1 MTGNDDDNI
10 DVGGGLFSINLSD
23 SEDGDAD
30 QEQQQQQQQ
39 RTTTASN
46 GGSGAVR
53 DRTGQTEA
61 EFQAVKTSYR
71 PKIENGEV
79 SIDFSASSCSTHLP
93 PPSFTKTLPPHLRK
107 GN

>member
-1 MTGNDDDNI
+1 MAGNDDDSM

-30 QEQQQQQQQ
+30 QEQQQQ
-39 RTTTASN
+39 RTTPASN

-79 SIDFSASSCSTHLP
+79 SIDFSASPCFHPHHP
-93 PPSFTKTLPPHLRK
+93 PPSFMKILPPHPRK
-107 GN
+107 DS